1 MGRGT
6 YAKGK
11 WALGQCARSGRK
23 MLLRNMIADGYY
35 PNLIV
40 DPHWYDPK
48 HPQESLPSV
57 RDPVAL
63 YRPAPDRSRVGAL
76 LAFGGN
82 QGLDPVP
89 GGGFG
94 GGGDLGGGGT
104 GGGVSGAT
112 LSFGYEI
119 GSPGFV
125 EDPPLIQLVGAGA
138 PQLYDQTVATTGDDL
153 DKPATQAGDTLFVFA
168 NLSDSLGVPSAGW
181 TTLTGIINNNQGRIY
196 QRIADDTAAD
206 NFSWASGLFSNGAAV
221 FAAFRTT
228 PGFFLDHVASNVQ
241 LQVTNTAW
249 GINSLLAGAIPD
261 TLLFCLMSR
270 SGNGNAGV
278 FTVTNTV
285 DIANIIIAS
294 GDNHGAANHALWR
307 FWGWQFEPTG
317 LAHPVDDQTYTPTE
331 NAATK
336 TRYARFALAVIP

>member
-11 WALGQCARSGRK
+11 WALGHCARSGRK

-40 DPHWYDPK
+40 DTEWYEPK

-57 RDPVAL
+57 HDPVSL
-63 YRPAPDRSRVGAL
+63 FRPAPDRSRVGAV

-82 QGLDPVP
+82 PGLDPVP

-94 GGGDLGGGGT
+94 GGSDLGGGGT

-119 GSPGFV
+119 AAPNFAV
-125 EDPPLIQLVGAGA
+125 TPPLISLVGAGA
-138 PQLYDQTVATTGDDL
+138 PQLYDQTVATTGADL

-206 NFSWASGLFSNGAAV
+206 NFSWTSGQFSNGAAV
-221 FAAFRTT
+221 FAAWRTT
-228 PGFFLDHVASNVQ
+228 PGFFLDHVASNIQ
-241 LQVTNTAW
+241 LQLTNTAW
-249 GINSLLAGAIPD
+249 AIDNFVAGADD
-261 TLLFCLMSR
+261 TLVFALMSR
-270 SGNGNAGV
+270 SGNGIGGT
-278 FTVTNTV
+278 FSVTNTV
-285 DIANIIIAS
+285 DIANEIIGS

-307 FWGWQFEPTG
+307 FWGWEFEPSSR
-317 LAHPVDDQTYTPTE
+317 AHPVDDQTYAPNQ
-331 NAATK
+331 NAAIK
-336 TRYARFALAVIP
+336 TRYARFALAAIP